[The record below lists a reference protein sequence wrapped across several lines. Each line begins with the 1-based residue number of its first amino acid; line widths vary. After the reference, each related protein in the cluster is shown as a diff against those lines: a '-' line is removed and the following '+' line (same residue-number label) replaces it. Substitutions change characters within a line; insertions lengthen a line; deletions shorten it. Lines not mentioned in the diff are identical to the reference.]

1 MLIEVV
7 YLLKCFNLSILS
19 SFNGLEV
26 LAEFSFCFHLLV
38 VDLLFEDVQQLLH
51 DDVQKFLFAS
61 CSCLCIVACVMLSVS
76 YVVIQGIISDSLS
89 SFPKVRHSSEVAL
102 G

>member
-7 YLLKCFNLSILS
+7 YLLKCFNLFRLF

-26 LAEFSFCFHLLV
+26 LAEFSFCCHLLV
-38 VDLLFEDVQQLLH
+38 VDLLVEAVLQLLH
-51 DDVQKFLFAS
+51 DDVPNFLFITCNS
-61 CSCLCIVACVMLSVS
+61 LCIVACVMLSVF
-76 YVVIQGIISDSLS
+76 YVVIQGVISNSLS
-89 SFPKVRHSSEVAL
+89 NFPKVRQSSEVAL